1 MSYLL
6 SIVNRTLDRTLDG
19 GATYTL
25 ALAPELLAFQ
35 GHFPGDPIL
44 PGVVQIDWA
53 VHFGAEAFGPLGT
66 FRGMEH
72 IKFMQILRPG
82 DRVDLHLTFNPEAGK
97 LVFTF
102 ASAEGKKSSG
112 VVLFSRT

>member
-1 MSYLL
+1 
-6 SIVNRTLDRTLDG
+6 
-19 GATYTL
+19 
-25 ALAPELLAFQ
+25 
-35 GHFPGDPIL
+35 
-44 PGVVQIDWA
+44 
-53 VHFGAEAFGPLGT
+53 
-66 FRGMEH
+66 MEH